1 MSSSKVRK
9 FLAQQFELERI
20 NIEDISNY
28 LYSISENQLDDCEIY
43 AVRLKD
49 HIQVGSQK
57 YLAVPNDERDPFY
70 IGELGE

>member
-1 MSSSKVRK
+1 MSSSKARK
-9 FLAQQFELERI
+9 FLAQQYELKKSSV
-20 NIEDISNY
+20 EDINSY
-28 LYSISENQLDDCEIY
+28 LYSISENQLANCEIY

-70 IGELGE
+70 IGESGE